1 MTKSF
6 EELRVT
12 CANEKYEV
20 ILQHSG
26 ELRIALRGETAFYVS
41 PGSRIG
47 RLVLALARD
56 LATSNTII
64 EGIK

>member
-1 MTKSF
+1 MNNSF

-26 ELRIALRGETAFYVS
+26 ELRITINGETAFYVS

-56 LATSNTII
+56 LSATRTI
-64 EGIK
+64 EETGT